1 MPLLHNFLNRSI
13 RPVDYRLEGLQKLG
27 FSIRI
32 ERGIVTAKLE
42 KKIDGVI
49 IFLPFPGV
57 GATEHIMTTAA
68 ILNGAHTVIENAAM
82 EFGSKMVPVTLAVKY
97 LHSQA
102 EYISLEDFE
111 NLTKLLSILL
121 EK

>member
-1 MPLLHNFLNRSI
+1 
-13 RPVDYRLEGLQKLG
+13 
-27 FSIRI
+27 
-32 ERGIVTAKLE
+32 
-42 KKIDGVI
+42 
-49 IFLPFPGV
+49 
-57 GATEHIMTTAA
+57 
-68 ILNGAHTVIENAAM
+68 M